1 MFQLTKKK
9 VLMNTTG
16 TDSGVKANYVVVMT
30 EVSDGAKVPSTSV
43 RGKLSE

>member
-1 MFQLTKKK
+1 MFQLTEKE
-9 VLMNTTG
+9 VLMNTAG
-16 TDSGVKANYVVVMT
+16 TDSGVKANYVIVVI